1 MRKSGDTERET
12 GFESG
17 DSKLA
22 VDDVDRLI
30 FQKRVATVGGS
41 NRAPSSQLIW
51 IGLAVIGAFVFVLL
65 VRALLDGTSST
76 AGSSA
81 ESATASEPSSRDR
94 SSAVPMPF
102 AGQESQT
109 RASIRAN
116 PQVHMVY
123 RCVGKG
129 GAVSLQSQPCSPDQN
144 ETRAIYA
151 PPEVERVRRPTI
163 VSSVPIQTSRYSSG
177 PSAEDYERDRR
188 LGACA
193 YAKSNREATLAR
205 VGLKRTYDLLQRLDA
220 MVYEACKGQ

>member
-1 MRKSGDTERET
+1 MRKSVDTAVEA
-12 GFESG
+12 GSG
-17 DSKLA
+17 HPRLTA
-22 VDDVDRLI
+22 DDVDRLI
-30 FQKRVATVGGS
+30 FQKRVAATKS
-41 NRAPSSQLIW
+41 SKWAPSSQLMW
-51 IGLAVIGAFVFVLL
+51 IVLALVGSFVFVLL
-65 VRALLDGTSST
+65 VRALLDRTSDTVGSST
-76 AGSSA
+76 
-81 ESATASEPSSRDR
+81 ESMTASEPYSLDKSSVETM
-94 SSAVPMPF
+94 SSPQPTSRVP
-102 AGQESQT
+102 
-109 RASIRAN
+109 ASIRTS
-116 PQVHMVY
+116 PQESMVY

-129 GAVSLQSQPCSPDQN
+129 GAVSLQSQPCSPDQR